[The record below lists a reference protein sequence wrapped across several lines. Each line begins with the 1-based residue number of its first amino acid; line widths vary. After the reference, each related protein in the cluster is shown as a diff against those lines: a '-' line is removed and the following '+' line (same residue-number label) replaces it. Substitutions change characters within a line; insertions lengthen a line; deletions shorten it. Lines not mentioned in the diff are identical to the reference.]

1 MFRRLFGGSNFLK
14 KMNTLLELYGCTHN
28 TEGTY
33 KELLKLEK
41 YIRTEGEK
49 ALFDLNRASLLYD
62 LGKYHEAFDIL
73 LEIPRLNPELN
84 ARCENLKSMIREE
97 M

>member
-14 KMNTLLELYGCTHN
+14 KMNTILELYGCTHN
-28 TEGTY
+28 TEVTY
-33 KELLKLEK
+33 KELLALEK

-49 ALFDLNRASLLYD
+49 ALYDLNRASLLYD
-62 LGKYHEAFDIL
+62 MGEYQDAFDIL

-84 ARCENLKSMIREE
+84 ARCENLKTMIRDE

>member
-41 YIRTEGEK
+41 YIRTEGER

-62 LGKYHEAFDIL
+62 LGDYQKAIDIL
-73 LEIPRLNPELN
+73 LEIPRINPELN
-84 ARCENLKSMIREE
+84 ARCENLKTKIREE
-97 M
+97 L